1 MFEEI
6 YFRFVSPNLF
16 LFQKKFNFLTKLVV
30 LENKIRNN
38 DNHYYL
44 YLYKY
49 MLLHIQMFIFTTQKL
64 FINLIFDIDRR
75 VFDTLSYELNT
86 AIRQHLSIIDI
97 FARLINRL
105 SYRMNVKAD
114 A

>member
-1 MFEEI
+1 MFLQI
-6 YFRFVSPNLF
+6 YFYSK
-16 LFQKKFNFLTKLVV
+16 KKFNFLTKLVV

-38 DNHYYL
+38 HFYL
-44 YLYKY
+44 YVYKY

-64 FINLIFDIDRR
+64 FINLIFDIDQR